1 MWLLVL
7 STATH
12 YIASLHIPLLHNYTS
27 TSCYRNTILISTTL
41 SVAWHAAG
49 EPAGLLMLLDYGGAA
64 VWFVQD
70 VWLGPRTHMAR
81 IILLNIAVLLLN
93 LAANYTTHYN
103 EYHSAWHIVSAA
115 KCVYIARLIYHEG

>member
-12 YIASLHIPLLHNYTS
+12 YLASLHTPLLHN
-27 TSCYRNTILISTTL
+27 YRNTILISTTL

-64 VWFVQD
+64 AWFLQD

-81 IILLNIAVLLLN
+81 IILLNIGVLLLN
-93 LAANYTTHYN
+93 LASNYSPAHYN
-103 EYHSAWHIVSAA
+103 EYHSAWHLLSAA
-115 KCVYIARLIYHEG
+115 KCVYIARLIAQV